1 MKICFAAAA
10 LALALSA
17 PAFAQDNP
25 PATTPDGSKAFGIEP
40 YVGVLG
46 GYDNYSGRSKF
57 GVNGGRGNMDGEL
70 VEGVAGVNVPL
81 GAFFVGAE
89 GTVSKGFKDIDWE
102 YGVRGRAGLRAGT
115 SGLIYGSAG
124 YMWVNG
130 DHGFPDRKDWIY
142 GLGVEVGPKDI
153 GLGGITDSAGPRLRL
168 QVDTFQFR
176 SIRPMAGVMFH
187 F

>member
-1 MKICFAAAA
+1 MKKYVAAAMVA
-10 LALALSA
+10 LFSVSA
-17 PAFAQDNP
+17 HAQDS
-25 PATTPDGSKAFGIEP
+25 APDGSKAFGIEP

-46 GYDNYSGRSKF
+46 GYDVYDKRSEF
-57 GVNGGRGNMDGEL
+57 GTNGARGKMNGAL
-70 VEGVAGVNVPL
+70 VEGVAGVNLPL

-115 SGLIYGSAG
+115 SGLIYASAG
-124 YMWVNG
+124 HMWVNG
-130 DHGFPDRKDWIY
+130 DHGFPDRRDWIY
-142 GLGVEVGPKDI
+142 GLGVEAGPKDI
-153 GLGGITDSAGPRLRL
+153 GLGGISDSAGPRLRF
-168 QVDTFQFR
+168 QVDTYDFD

>member
-1 MKICFAAAA
+1 MKVFLTAAV
-10 LALALSA
+10 LALASA
-17 PAFAQDNP
+17 SAQ
-25 PATTPDGSKAFGIEP
+25 AQEAAPDGSKAFGFEP
-40 YVGVLG
+40 YVGVMG
-46 GYDNYSGRSKF
+46 GYDVYNRRSEF
-57 GVNGGRGNMDGEL
+57 GTNGARGKMNGAVL
-70 VEGVAGVNVPL
+70 EGVAGANLPL

-115 SGLIYGSAG
+115 SGLIYASAG

-130 DHGFPDRKDWIY
+130 DHGFADQKDWVY

-153 GLGGITDSAGPRLRL
+153 GLGGVTDSAGPRLRL
-168 QVDTFQFR
+168 HVDTYDFD
-176 SIRPMAGVMFH
+176 SLRPMAGVMFH